1 MRTSVPKLRFAR
13 GIVIPMPYGVNTLDT
28 ITISPSHSVMYTT
41 ESNGPSHH
49 APIGHVRVQPTRTGP
64 LAGKK
69 GLIVGVANQHSIAY
83 GCAQEAYAQG
93 ADLVL
98 SCLNEKARG
107 HVQAHADS
115 MQAPLATCDVEQS
128 GALQA
133 LVAQAVAHHGR
144 LDFVVHSIA
153 WAPLEELHDTV
164 TNSTGAGFARAMQV
178 SCHSLA
184 ELARACAP
192 HMPAGGSIVTMSYQ
206 GASQAI
212 GHYGLMGPVKAALE
226 SMVRYL
232 AVDLGSKGIR
242 VHAVSPGPIP
252 TRAASGIAEFD
263 TLMAQAQAKAPLQR
277 LVTLEEIGALT
288 AFLCSPAASGM
299 TGQTIF
305 VDAGCHA
312 VA

>member
-1 MRTSVPKLRFAR
+1 MYHSAEDSA
-13 GIVIPMPYGVNTLDT
+13 MPYAVVD
-28 ITISPSHSVMYTT
+28 SPL
-41 ESNGPSHH
+41 NGLPVSAIEHDST
-49 APIGHVRVQPTRTGP
+49 PIAAFKTGP
-64 LAGKK
+64 LSGKK

-83 GCAQEAYAQG
+83 GCARTARAQG

-98 SCLNEKARG
+98 SCLNDKARSY
-107 HVQAHADS
+107 VQPHADTL
-115 MQAPLATCDVEQS
+115 QALLLNCDVEKP

-133 LVAQAVAHHGR
+133 LVEQAVAHHGK

-153 WAPLEELHDTV
+153 WAPLEELHGSV
-164 TNSTGAGFARAMQV
+164 TDSTGLGFTRAMQV

-184 ELARACAP
+184 ELARLCST
-192 HMPAGGSIVTMSYQ
+192 HMPEGGSIITMSYL
-206 GASQAI
+206 GATQAV

-232 AVDLGSKGIR
+232 AVDLGPKAIR
-242 VHAVSPGPIP
+242 VLAVSPGPIP

-263 TLMAQAQAKAPLQR
+263 TLMAQAQTKSPLGR
-277 LVTLEEIGALT
+277 LVTLEEVGALT